1 MSSGDK
7 ELLEL
12 LERSG
17 AELYTL
23 LTRLTLREDVAE
35 ELMPVSYT
43 HLTLPTN

>member
-35 ELMPVSYT
+35 ELMQLSLI
-43 HLTLPTN
+43 HI